1 MVRSL
6 RSSPTE
12 LDKFDVLRD
21 DQDWTF
27 DYIAHAYHTN
37 TPGGVVNANAATFP
51 ASVGNGMTMAWISLG
66 PCAMLPPHYH
76 ARASNYVVS
85 VQGTTETHMTLENGA
100 RIVKTMLDPGV
111 MTVFPQGSLHTMANT
126 GCGNATLISALNS
139 EDAGTH
145 NVANGLF
152 DLPASVVAAS
162 FGDSSLSAKFAQL
175 RKGIPAVGT
184 GASAGSAEY
193 LKPCAAKQSK

>member
-27 DYIAHAYHTN
+27 DYFAHAYHTN

-51 ASVGNGMTMAWISLG
+51 ASVGNGMTMAWINLG

-100 RIVKTMLDPGV
+100 RTVKTMLDPGV

-126 GCGNATLISALNS
+126 GELATAPVRI
-139 EDAGTH
+139 
-145 NVANGLF
+145 ANGLS

-175 RKGIPAVGT
+175 RKDIPA
-184 GASAGSAEY
+184 
-193 LKPCAAKQSK
+193 